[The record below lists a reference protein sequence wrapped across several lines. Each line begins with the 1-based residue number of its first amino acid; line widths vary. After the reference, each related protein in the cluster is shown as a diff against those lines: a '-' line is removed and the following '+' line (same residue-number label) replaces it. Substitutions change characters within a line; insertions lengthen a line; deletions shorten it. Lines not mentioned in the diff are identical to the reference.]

1 MSTSYW
7 PLAKKRKAGRMTTAE
22 YLASPETVL
31 PRELAFGVL
40 HVADAPLVPH
50 QGAVGRLHIALWQH
64 FERRGGGEVWLSPI
78 DVILD
83 DERALV
89 VQPDLLV
96 VSDARRSIVQDR
108 MRGAPD
114 LMIEVLSPDARVGVI
129 AERLQWFATYGVRE
143 CWLVH
148 LLDRAVEVVHFD
160 HGTIV
165 ARERFGPNDPIRS
178 TVLDGFDRAPASI
191 LGW

>member
-1 MSTSYW
+1 
-7 PLAKKRKAGRMTTAE
+7 MTTAE

-40 HVADAPLVPH
+40 RVADAPLVPH
-50 QGAVGRLHIALWQH
+50 QTAVGRLHIALWQH
-64 FERRGGGEVWLSPI
+64 LELRGGGEVWLSPI

-83 DERALV
+83 DEHALV

-96 VSDARRSIVQDR
+96 VSDERRSIVQDR

-114 LMIEVLSPDARVGVI
+114 LMIEVLSPDARVGTI
-129 AERLQWFATYGVRE
+129 TERLQWFATYGVRE

-148 LLDRAVEVVHFD
+148 LLDRAVEVIRFSD
-160 HGTIV
+160 GAIV
-165 ARERFGPNDPIRS
+165 ARDSYSVSEPIRS
-178 TVLDGFDRAPASI
+178 AVLARFDRTPGSI
-191 LGW
+191 FGD

>member
-7 PLAKKRKAGRMTTAE
+7 PLTKKRKADRMTTAE

-31 PRELAFGVL
+31 PQELAFGVL

-50 QGAVGRLHIALWQH
+50 QAAVGRLFIALSRH
-64 FERRGGGEVWLSPI
+64 LDERRNGTVWLSPI

-83 DERALV
+83 ADRALV

-96 VSDARRSIVQDR
+96 VSDERRAIVQDR

-114 LMIEVLSPDARVGVI
+114 LMIEVLSPDARVGVLS
-129 AERLQWFATYGVRE
+129 ERLQWFATYGVRE

-148 LLDRAVEVVHFD
+148 LLDRAVEVIGFD
-160 HGTIV
+160 AGGVI
-165 ARERFGPNDPIRS
+165 ARERYGPNDPIRS
-178 TVLDGFDRAPASI
+178 AVLDGFDRTPASI